1 MKKDSLRKAK
11 KRKLAFR
18 TPSSFIYQKQ
28 YSLYGNK
35 RMGKTKTKG

>member
-1 MKKDSLRKAK
+1 MKHSLRKAK

-28 YSLYGNK
+28 YSLSRNK
-35 RMGKTKTKG
+35 KSKKIKTKG